1 MRVHHS
7 NCDRIVEYYPD
18 CARTCS
24 CVRGRSRTLFAYAN
38 SRGFTIF
45 EMLIALM
52 VLSFGLLGTAS
63 LQITG
68 LRSLHMG
75 KSRTQVTYLAYEMAD
90 RMRANPVGTQNGD
103 YDGTAV
109 VTSTNCEGVANACG
123 PASMAQY
130 DLSQWAQGLT
140 QVPGGTGQVASGGV
154 GEYIITVRWDEELK
168 GATGLNCPPQ
178 SETDLSCFELGV
190 SL

>member
-1 MRVHHS
+1 MLAHPS
-7 NCDRIVEYYPD
+7 NCVRVAESNQD
-18 CARTCS
+18 CPRTCTPIH
-24 CVRGRSRTLFAYAN
+24 SRTVFTCGHN
-38 SRGFTIF
+38 RGFTLF

-52 VLSFGLLGTAS
+52 VLSIGLLGTAS

-75 KSRTQVTYLAYEMAD
+75 KTRTQVTYLAYEMAD
-90 RMRANPVGTQNGD
+90 LIRANPVGAQNGH

-109 VTSTNCEGVANACG
+109 TAIINCEGQANSCG
-123 PASMAQY
+123 PATMAQF
-130 DLSQWAQGLT
+130 DMSQWAQGLT
-140 QVPGGTGQVASGGV
+140 QVPGGTGQIATGGASQ
-154 GEYIITVRWDEELK
+154 YIITVRWDEELK

-178 SETDLSCFELGV
+178 SENDLSCYELGV